1 MSQTVSLKV
10 WGEFA
15 LFTRPELKVE
25 RLSYPFMTPSAAR
38 GVLDAILF
46 KPQMRWNIRRI
57 TAIEPA
63 FPDGF
68 PDSARAQPYRLIS
81 IFRNEIQDKIS
92 SNTVGSWIK
101 DPAKFQPYLVDSA
114 GREGAQGQHRTQ
126 RNTLALQHVAYR
138 IDANPVL
145 TSRANQ
151 PRRSKPDVDE
161 EPGGDT
167 VAKYIAMFNRRA
179 AKGQCF
185 HRPYLG
191 CREFACSFA
200 PPDGSE
206 KPLDWNQSLG
216 LMLYDIHFGQDGVNH
231 PGFFDATIRNGA
243 LHCDAMSADANGE
256 PPITVHGWHRESEVT
271 A

>member
-1 MSQTVSLKV
+1 MSQIVSVKV

-57 TAIEPA
+57 TALEPN

-68 PDSARAQPYRLIS
+68 PEAARAQPYRLVS

-92 SNTVGSWIK
+92 SNSVGTWIK

-114 GREGAQGQHRTQ
+114 GREGVQGQHRTQ

-138 IDANPVL
+138 IEANPVL

-151 PRRSKPDVDE
+151 PRRNQPDVDE
-161 EPGGDT
+161 EPGGDS
-167 VAKYIAMFNRRA
+167 VAKYVAMFNRRV

-191 CREFACSFA
+191 CREFACGFA
-200 PPDGSE
+200 PPQSSDR
-206 KPLDWNQSLG
+206 PLDWNQSLG
-216 LMLYDIHFGQDGVNH
+216 LMLYDIQFDSRGVNR
-231 PGFFDATIRNGA
+231 PGFFDANICNGA
-243 LHCDAMSADANGE
+243 LHCDMMAADASGN
-256 PPITVHGWHRESEVT
+256 PPVTVHGWQRDSE
-271 A
+271 AMA